1 MRVAGALMLLGSAGC
16 GVWLA
21 LQNSGITVQARVGR
35 AVWTGH
41 LYMVLVFGA
50 LLAAWFC
57 SASLFCWVVADLRT
71 AAQAG
76 RHGEPQRHVTGRSH
90 RLPTTCAAI
99 RPRMC
104 GKDSGPRP
112 GEMRRGFS

>member
-50 LLAAWFC
+50 LLAAWFLLGLAFLLGRRR
-57 SASLFCWVVADLRT
+57 SAHRRASRSARRAAAARHRPFPPTADYLR
-71 AAQAG
+71 
-76 RHGEPQRHVTGRSH
+76 RDPSPDVRQRFRAPS
-90 RLPTTCAAI
+90 R
-99 RPRMC
+99 
-104 GKDSGPRP
+104 
-112 GEMRRGFS
+112 

>member
-21 LQNSGITVQARVGR
+21 LQNKDIMVQARVGD

-50 LLAAWFC
+50 LLAAWFLLGLAFLVGRRR
-57 SASLFCWVVADLRT
+57 SAHRRRSRSARRAPAAVARHRPFPPTAEYPRREPSLDVR
-71 AAQAG
+71 
-76 RHGEPQRHVTGRSH
+76 QR
-90 RLPTTCAAI
+90 I
-99 RPRMC
+99 RAPSR
-104 GKDSGPRP
+104 
-112 GEMRRGFS
+112 

>member
-21 LQNSGITVQARVGR
+21 LQNSDITVQARVGH

-50 LLAAWFC
+50 LLAAWFLLGLAFLLGRRR
-57 SASLFCWVVADLRT
+57 SAHRRASRSARRAPAAVARHRQFPPSADYPRRDPSLDVRQRF
-71 AAQAG
+71 QAPS
-76 RHGEPQRHVTGRSH
+76 R
-90 RLPTTCAAI
+90 
-99 RPRMC
+99 
-104 GKDSGPRP
+104 
-112 GEMRRGFS
+112 